1 MKRSRFITT
10 ILSMLLCIIGCDSS
24 QQPDSTTAIFIYE
37 GNVDLTPHVGS
48 EGGEFTIAFTTNV
61 AWHTEVEH
69 GWVTVTPPSGTR
81 DCGAFTINVAKND
94 TPEKRVCSVTI
105 YYGDLSSVLIVTQE
119 AGVLFE
125 IEGDA
130 QRVVG
135 VEGGEVTMMV
145 TTNIEYDIV
154 IKGEEWISL
163 SDTRTLR
170 NEELCFL
177 VAENNTTEPRSG
189 DILFVDLNGHTL
201 SQVSI
206 AQDTHPLSII
216 EVDDIEV
223 DMNGGNYEVRYKISN
238 PKEDAMVV
246 CEASET
252 WVNVYDIDFELVKFE
267 VEANNGPKRECCVT
281 MKYPYAEDRSF
292 IIYQGGKTTEG
303 FEFENITYS
312 YDSLTLDIIP
322 DNKEMPYIIRC
333 YAPEEVYDY
342 GLITGDDFYGYDIEN
357 IDMLQYVK
365 YGNQCGVTFS
375 NLVSR
380 TPYTICCY
388 YIDCETFRLLS
399 DVDIFTIT
407 TDGPSLMLVDFM
419 AEYSFENANLSVD
432 VMPVNYS
439 GDYYFDIVNVTEI
452 DGLMV
457 RYPHFIT
464 NIEEAIE
471 YWWAYKVC
479 GYKLYMTIDEIIK
492 HYSCNGVND
501 DGRPKS
507 HREFDVEEHAEYYL
521 VAYALDE
528 NALCRSFPVY
538 VIIKNNGAQH

>member
-1 MKRSRFITT
+1 MEEKRIKEIERKVNILLREKRLKPAVEQMGEEIDFLNSWELRTRYSEVMTAYNYMLEYMCKGMPDPNRALMHSELIGKAYLLNDEIAISRLAEHS
-10 ILSMLLCIIGCDSS
+10 LSVYCQMRRKYKGVA
-24 QQPDSTTAIFIYE
+24 AISDYHNKLRE
-37 GNVDLTPHVGS
+37 HSMNRAMMQLMPGNNDKIKEIAKRHEQESGELFMQLWS
-48 EGGEFTIAFTTNV
+48 EGSWSNKQR
-61 AWHTEVEH
+61 
-69 GWVTVTPPSGTR
+69 S
-81 DCGAFTINVAKND
+81 
-94 TPEKRVCSVTI
+94 
-105 YYGDLSSVLIVTQE
+105 
-119 AGVLFE
+119 
-125 IEGDA
+125 DA
-130 QRVVG
+130 Q
-135 VEGGEVTMMV
+135 EM
-145 TTNIEYDIV
+145 
-154 IKGEEWISL
+154 L
-163 SDTRTLR
+163 
-170 NEELCFL
+170 
-177 VAENNTTEPRSG
+177 
-189 DILFVDLNGHTL
+189 
-201 SQVSI
+201 
-206 AQDTHPLSII
+206 
-216 EVDDIEV
+216 DDIEV

-238 PKEDAMVV
+238 PKEDVMVV

-252 WVNVYDIDFELVKFE
+252 WVNIYNIDFEVVKFE

-388 YIDCETFRLLS
+388 YIDYETFRLLS

-407 TDGPSLMLVDFM
+407 TDGPSLILVDFM